1 MTSLIS
7 NIEQNTQHFLRRRER
22 LRRGRRNQREEHGQ
36 KEMVQRDDIW
46 CIVNPIEEFKLR
58 TLNTFGLVSNP
69 NFFWDLVGN
78 L

>member
-1 MTSLIS
+1 
-7 NIEQNTQHFLRRRER
+7 
-22 LRRGRRNQREEHGQ
+22 
-36 KEMVQRDDIW
+36 MVQRDDIW